1 MSDATCDKCGLE
13 LTTGAMAA
21 LCPQAM
27 QCEFWPHSD
36 GSTNQDGAEL
46 LIAKMWIDTA
56 CEQIGLQIDER
67 NRLQRELADARAAL
81 AESRQLHSDI
91 CRECESQSALV
102 FKQGQQLAERDAEIA
117 RLKAHADAMSNMI
130 RGFIFKTVERETLAD
145 SAAAYRKW
153 EEDYCH
159 RHGRAAYPKEP
170 E

>member
-1 MSDATCDKCGLE
+1 MTPKSFDEWWNNYDDPHGHGRLHHDA
-13 LTTGAMAA
+13 A
-21 LCPQAM
+21 
-27 QCEFWPHSD
+27 
-36 GSTNQDGAEL
+36 
-46 LIAKMWIDTA
+46 
-56 CEQIGLQIDER
+56 QIGWNASRAVL
-67 NRLQRELADARAAL
+67 LADHDVAGLVENGRGFISRSRESSRSPFGVLLSFGVAEFEAYLYALESLAA
-81 AESRQLHSDI
+81 Q
-91 CRECESQSALV
+91 V
-102 FKQGQQLAERDAEIA
+102 AERDAEIA